1 MKPTTR
7 QDPLAHRL
15 VALQPGAPGTWLL
28 HEPQVGTKGK
38 PPERRSPSPPGTSE
52 GCAPMSASP
61 TLWLQPQQGWSGSE
75 VWVYVGVRGAYVT
88 ASAHECAAQY
98 AVPAWLEGHVSARLL
113 PRDKAILQPTWPSGC
128 LAPWTAVGGRAPL
141 PLRSK
146 SKPLWAQ
153 PLVPTSI
160 IELAIKRKLSHLP
173 LPTSFSWA
181 FLKRIA
187 SFFKTPTG
195 RISTP

>member
-1 MKPTTR
+1 MKPTR
-7 QDPLAHRL
+7 QDPHAHRL

-38 PPERRSPSPPGTSE
+38 PPERSPSPPGTSE

-61 TLWLQPQQGWSGSE
+61 TLRLQPQQGWSGSE
-75 VWVYVGVRGAYVT
+75 MWVYVGVRGAYVT
-88 ASAHECAAQY
+88 ASVHECVAQY
-98 AVPAWLEGHVSARLL
+98 AVPALLEGRVSARLL
-113 PRDKAILQPTWPSGC
+113 PRDKAILQPTWPCGC
-128 LAPWTAVGGRAPL
+128 LAPWTAVGSRAPL

-173 LPTSFSWA
+173 LPTSCSWA